1 MLKIISILLCLPLR
15 FYFLSES
22 DEFLSMI
29 GFEGLENTGFLFNT
43 YLGIFLAGLIGIVV
57 ISERLKH
64 FISVL
69 SVLLISFI
77 TSLIAIKGISSNG
90 LELNIYGGSFI
101 GDIPLRI
108 DALSAWFML
117 IINLTISTGVIY
129 GIGYLRAYK
138 PIKSIITLHLVLLV
152 IFQSSMLWVCMVQNS
167 IAFLIAW
174 EIMSLSSLFLV
185 LFDHTD
191 PKVINA
197 GVNYMVQMHLSVAFL
212 TVAFIWA
219 YFKTGTFDF
228 KGIDTYFGTNSNL
241 WLFVV
246 FFLGFG
252 LKAGFMGLH
261 SWLPHAHPAAPS
273 HVSGIMSG
281 VIVKMGIYG
290 IFRIITYLKTDYILL
305 GDIVLS
311 FSVLTGIFGIMNA
324 AVHRDF
330 KKMLAYCTI
339 ENIGIIGIGIGVGLI
354 GLGKGMNVLVFL
366 GFGGSLF
373 HVLNHSLFKSLLFFS
388 AGSVYQQTHTRDMN
402 QLGGLIKKMPQTAL
416 LFLIGAIAIGGIPP
430 FNGFISEF
438 LIYSGLLAGLQTV
451 DVAQTTLMVV
461 SVAGM
466 SIIGGIS
473 VFAFT
478 KTFGTIFLGSAR
490 TELHHEPQEVS
501 NIMLVPQY
509 LIVFVMLVV
518 ALFSGYFLNIIL
530 TILNSVF
537 HAGMEVENVEYLRY
551 SSVLQN
557 ISLYSFL
564 FIIGIG
570 LLFFIRKAIIRN
582 RTLIYNPTWGCGY
595 VAPNSRMQ
603 YSGKSFTKPLSK
615 LFNFVLI
622 ERKNYSELK
631 PNEIFPENRRY
642 SSSYLDFWEH
652 WLINPA
658 IKYLDLF
665 LDLFKFF
672 QNGRI
677 QAYVLYGIIFI
688 MIVFIG
694 TVFNLLY

>member
-1 MLKIISILLCLPLR
+1 MHLLCTLFFCLLWPT
-15 FYFLSES
+15 FY
-22 DEFLSMI
+22 SMI
-29 GFEGLENTGFLFNT
+29 GFTGLENIGYLFNI
-43 YLGIFLAGLIGIVV
+43 YIGILLAGIIGIVV
-57 ISERLKH
+57 LPERLKP
-64 FISVL
+64 FL
-69 SVLLISFI
+69 SAITVILISFI
-77 TSLIAIKGISSNG
+77 TSFMAIKAIGSEG
-90 LELNIYGGSFI
+90 VELYLFGGSFI
-101 GDIPLRI
+101 GEIPLRI
-108 DALSAWFML
+108 DALSAWFIL
-117 IINLTISTGVIY
+117 IINLTMSTGVIY

-138 PIKSIITLHLVLLV
+138 PIKSIITLHWVLLV
-152 IFQSSMLWVCMVQNS
+152 IFQSSMLWVCMIQNS

-191 PKVINA
+191 SKVIKA
-197 GVNYMVQMHLSVAFL
+197 GVNYMVQMHLSVMFL
-212 TVAFIWA
+212 TVAFIWV

-228 KGIDTYFGTNSNL
+228 QGIELYFGSNANT
-241 WLFVV
+241 WLFIV

-261 SWLPHAHPAAPS
+261 TWLPHAHPAAPS

-290 IFRIITYLKTDYILL
+290 IFRVITYLRTDYILL
-305 GDIVLS
+305 GDIVLT
-311 FSVLTGIFGIMNA
+311 FSVLTGLFGIMNA

-339 ENIGIIGIGIGVGLI
+339 ENIGLIGIGIGVGLI
-354 GLGKGMNVLVFL
+354 GLGKGQNVLIFL
-366 GFGGSLF
+366 GFGGALL
-373 HVLNHSLFKSLLFFS
+373 HALNHSLFKSLLFYS

-416 LFLIGAIAIGGIPP
+416 LFLIGALAIGGIPP

-438 LIYSGLLAGLQTV
+438 LIYSGLIAGIHSV
-451 DVAQTTLMVV
+451 DIAQTTLMVV

-473 VFAFT
+473 IFAFT

-490 TELHHEPQEVS
+490 TELHHEPTEVS
-501 NIMLVPQY
+501 KIMLIPQY
-509 LIVFVMLVV
+509 LIVIVMLGV
-518 ALFSGYFLNIIL
+518 AFFSGTFLNVIL
-530 TILNSVF
+530 TILNGVF
-537 HAGMEVENVEYLRY
+537 HANMEVVNVDYLRY
-551 SSVLQN
+551 STVLQH

-564 FIIGIG
+564 FVIGIG
-570 LLFFIRKAIIRN
+570 LIFIIRKAISRN
-582 RTLIYNPTWGCGY
+582 TKSIYHSTWGCGY
-595 VAPNSRMQ
+595 VAPTSRMQ

-622 ERKNYSELK
+622 EKKSYNELK
-631 PNEIFPENRRY
+631 SNEIFPVSRKY
-642 SSSYLDFWEH
+642 SSSYLDIWEQ

-658 IKYLDLF
+658 IRYLNLF
-665 LDLFKFF
+665 IELFKFF

-688 MIVFIG
+688 LIVFIG
-694 TVFNLLY
+694 TVFNLLH

>member
-1 MLKIISILLCLPLR
+1 MHFISCQDQTTLYSI
-15 FYFLSES
+15 
-22 DEFLSMI
+22 M
-29 GFEGLENTGFLFNT
+29 GFAELENTGFLFNS
-43 YLGIFLAGLIGIVV
+43 YIGILLAGLIGIVV
-57 ISERLKH
+57 LSERLKP
-64 FISVL
+64 FFSASI
-69 SVLLISFI
+69 VLLVSFV
-77 TSLIAIKGISSNG
+77 TSIIAIKGIGSNG
-90 LELNIYGGSFI
+90 LEFHLFGGSFI
-101 GDIPLRI
+101 GNIPLRI

-117 IINLTISTGVIY
+117 IINLTVTTGVLY
-129 GIGYLRAYK
+129 GIGYLKAYK
-138 PIKSIITLHLVLLV
+138 PVKTIITLHWALLV

-185 LFDHTD
+185 IFDHTD
-191 PKVINA
+191 TGVIKA
-197 GVNYMVQMHLSVAFL
+197 GINYMVQMHLSVLFL
-212 TVAFIWA
+212 TIAFIWV

-228 KGIDTYFGTNSNL
+228 NGISVYFGSNPNT
-241 WLFVV
+241 WLFIV

-261 SWLPHAHPAAPS
+261 TWLPHAHPAAPS

-305 GDIVLS
+305 GDIVLT
-311 FSVLTGIFGIMNA
+311 FSILTGLFGIMNA

-339 ENIGIIGIGIGVGLI
+339 ENIGLIGIGIGVGLI
-354 GLGKGMNVLVFL
+354 GMGKGQNVLVFL
-366 GFGGSLF
+366 GFGGALL
-373 HVLNHSLFKSLLFFS
+373 HVLNHSLFKSLLFYS

-416 LFLIGAIAIGGIPP
+416 LFLIGALAIGGIPP

-438 LIYSGLLAGLQTV
+438 LIYSGLLAGLHSV
-451 DVAQTTLMVV
+451 DIAQTTLMVL

-473 VFAFT
+473 IFAFT

-490 TELHHEPQEVS
+490 TELHHEPKEVS
-501 NIMLVPQY
+501 PIMLIPQY
-509 LIVFVMLVV
+509 LIVGVMLCV
-518 ALFSGYFLNIIL
+518 AFFSGTFLNVVL
-530 TILNSVF
+530 GILNGAF
-537 HAGMEVENVEYLRY
+537 HLNMEVNNVEYLRY
-551 SSVLQN
+551 SSVLQH

-564 FIIGIG
+564 FMGGIG
-570 LLFFIRKAIIRN
+570 FVFFIRRAVTRKREIA
-582 RTLIYNPTWGCGY
+582 YHSTWGCGY
-595 VAPNSRMQ
+595 IAPTSRMQ
-603 YSGKSFTKPLSK
+603 YSGKSFTKPLGK

-622 ERKNYSELK
+622 EKKNYNELK
-631 PNEIFPENRRY
+631 SNEIFPVSRKY

-658 IKYLDLF
+658 IKYLDL
-665 LDLFKFF
+665 LIDLFKFF

-677 QAYVLYGIIFI
+677 QAYVLYGIVFI
-688 MIVFIG
+688 MIVFLG
-694 TVFNLLY
+694 TVFNLLH

>member
-1 MLKIISILLCLPLR
+1 
-15 FYFLSES
+15 
-22 DEFLSMI
+22 MI
-29 GFEGLENTGFLFNT
+29 GLASLENSGFLFNT
-43 YLGIFLAGLIGIVV
+43 YIVILLAGLAGIVV
-57 ISERLKH
+57 VSEKLKPY
-64 FISVL
+64 FSALV
-69 SVLLISFI
+69 VLLISFI
-77 TSLIAIKGISSNG
+77 TSFLAIKGISSNG
-90 LELNIYGGSFI
+90 LEFFIPGGSFI
-101 GDIPLRI
+101 GDIPIRI

-117 IINLTISTGVIY
+117 IINLTVSTGVFY

-138 PIKSIITLHLVLLV
+138 PIKSVMTLHWVLLV
-152 IFQSSMLWVCMVQNS
+152 LFQSSMLWVCMVQNS

-191 PKVINA
+191 SKVIKA
-197 GVNYMVQMHLSVAFL
+197 GINYMVQMHLSVAFL
-212 TVAFIWA
+212 TVAFIWV

-228 KGIDTYFGTNSNL
+228 KGIGTYFGSNANL

-261 SWLPHAHPAAPS
+261 SWLPLAHPAAPS

-290 IFRIITYLKTDYILL
+290 IFRVITFLKADYILL
-305 GDIVLS
+305 GEIVLTY
-311 FSVLTGIFGIMNA
+311 SVLTGLFGIMNA

-354 GLGKGMNVLVFL
+354 GLGKDQNVLIFL
-366 GFGGSLF
+366 GFGGALL
-373 HVLNHSLFKSLLFFS
+373 HVLNHSLFKSLLFYS

-438 LIYSGLLAGLQTV
+438 LIYSGLLAGLHSV
-451 DVAQTTLMVV
+451 DIAQTTLMIV

-490 TELHHEPQEVS
+490 TELHHEPKEVS

-509 LIVFVMLVV
+509 LIVLVMLSV
-518 ALFSGYFLNIIL
+518 AFFSGYFLNVIL
-530 TILNSVF
+530 TILNGAF
-537 HAGMEVENVEYLRY
+537 HASMEVGNMDYLRY
-551 SSVLQN
+551 SSVLQH

-564 FIIGIG
+564 FIVGIG
-570 LLFFIRKAIIRN
+570 FIFYIRRAITRN
-582 RTLIYNPTWGCGY
+582 RVSTYNSTWGCGY
-595 VAPNSRMQ
+595 TAPTSRMQ

-622 ERKNYSELK
+622 EEKSFNELK
-631 PNEIFPENRRY
+631 TNEIFPVSRKY

-658 IKYLDLF
+658 IKYLGLF
-665 LDLFKFF
+665 IDLFKFF

-677 QAYVLYGIIFI
+677 QAYVLYGIVFI
-688 MIVFIG
+688 LIVFIG
-694 TVFNLLY
+694 TVFNLLH

>member
-1 MLKIISILLCLPLR
+1 MHFISSQDQTTL
-15 FYFLSES
+15 Y
-22 DEFLSMI
+22 SMM
-29 GFEGLENTGFLFNT
+29 GFEGLENTGFLFDT
-43 YLGIFLAGLIGIVV
+43 YIGILLAGLIGIVV
-57 ISERLKH
+57 LSERLKP
-64 FISVL
+64 FFSAAI
-69 SVLLISFI
+69 VLLVSIV
-77 TSLIAIKGISSNG
+77 TSLIAIRGISQNG
-90 LELNIYGGSFI
+90 LELHLFGGSFM

-117 IINLTISTGVIY
+117 IINLTVTTGVLY
-129 GIGYLRAYK
+129 GIGYLKAYK
-138 PIKSIITLHLVLLV
+138 PVKTIITLHWALLV
-152 IFQSSMLWVCMVQNS
+152 IFQSSMLWVCMVQNG

-174 EIMSLSSLFLV
+174 EVMSLSSLFLV
-185 LFDHTD
+185 VFDHTD
-191 PKVINA
+191 AKVIKA
-197 GVNYMVQMHLSVAFL
+197 GINYMVQMHLSVLFL
-212 TVAFIWA
+212 TVAFIWV

-228 KGIDTYFGTNSNL
+228 NGINLYFGLNSNT
-241 WLFVV
+241 WLFIV

-290 IFRIITYLKTDYILL
+290 IFRMITYLKTDYILL
-305 GDIVLS
+305 GDIILT

-339 ENIGIIGIGIGVGLI
+339 ENIGLIGIGIGVGLI
-354 GLGKGMNVLVFL
+354 GLGKGQNVLVFL
-366 GFGGSLF
+366 GFGGALL
-373 HVLNHSLFKSLLFFS
+373 HVLNHSLFKSLLFYS

-416 LFLIGAIAIGGIPP
+416 LFLIGALAIGGIPP

-438 LIYSGLLAGLQTV
+438 LIYSGLLAGIHSV
-451 DVAQTTLMVV
+451 DIAQTTLMVL

-473 VFAFT
+473 IFAFT

-490 TELHHEPQEVS
+490 TQLHHEPKEVS
-501 NIMLVPQY
+501 SIMLVPQY
-509 LIVFVMLVV
+509 LIVGIMLCV
-518 ALFSGYFLNIIL
+518 ALFSNTFLHVIIVL
-530 TILNSVF
+530 LNGVF
-537 HAGMEVENVEYLRY
+537 HVNMEIGNADYLRY
-551 SSVLQN
+551 SSVLQH
-557 ISLYSFL
+557 ISLYSLL
-564 FIIGIG
+564 FMAVIG
-570 LLFFIRKAIIRN
+570 LLFFIRKSIAGKRES
-582 RTLIYNPTWGCGY
+582 TYHSTWGCGY
-595 VAPNSRMQ
+595 VAPTSRMQ
-603 YSGKSFTKPLSK
+603 YSGKSFTKPLGK

-622 ERKNYSELK
+622 EKKNYNELK
-631 PNEIFPENRRY
+631 SNEIFPQSRKY

-652 WLINPA
+652 WLINPV
-658 IKYLDLF
+658 IKYLNLLIDQ
-665 LDLFKFF
+665 FKFF

-677 QAYVLYGIIFI
+677 QTYVLYGIVFI

-694 TVFNLLY
+694 TVLNLLH

>member
-1 MLKIISILLCLPLR
+1 
-15 FYFLSES
+15 
-22 DEFLSMI
+22 MI
-29 GFEGLENTGFLFNT
+29 GFTSLENSGFLFNI
-43 YLGIFLAGLIGIVV
+43 YIGILLTGLIGIVV
-57 ISERLKH
+57 VSEKLKPY
-64 FISVL
+64 L
-69 SVLLISFI
+69 SALIVLLVSLI
-77 TSLIAIKGISSNG
+77 TSLIAIKGINSNE
-90 LELNIYGGSFI
+90 LEFFIPGGSFI
-101 GDIPLRI
+101 GDIPFRI
-108 DALSAWFML
+108 DALSAWFIL
-117 IINLTISTGVIY
+117 IINLTVTTGVLY

-138 PIKSIITLHLVLLV
+138 PIKSIITLHWLLLVL
-152 IFQSSMLWVCMVQNS
+152 FQSSMLWVCMVQNS

-191 PKVINA
+191 SKVIKA
-197 GVNYMVQMHLSVAFL
+197 GINYMVQMHLSVVFL
-212 TVAFIWA
+212 TVAFIWV
-219 YFKTGTFDF
+219 YFETGTFDF
-228 KGIDTYFGTNSNL
+228 KGIDIYFGSNANL

-261 SWLPHAHPAAPS
+261 SWLPLAHPAAPS
-273 HVSGIMSG
+273 HISGIMSG

-290 IFRIITYLKTDYILL
+290 IFRVITFLKADFILL
-305 GDIVLS
+305 GEIVLT
-311 FSVLTGIFGIMNA
+311 FSVLTGLFGIMNA

-354 GLGKGMNVLVFL
+354 GLGKDQNVLIFL
-366 GFGGSLF
+366 GFGGALL
-373 HVLNHSLFKSLLFFS
+373 HVLNHSLFKSLLFYS

-416 LFLIGAIAIGGIPP
+416 LFLIGALAIGGIPP

-438 LIYSGLLAGLQTV
+438 LIYSGLLAGIHSV
-451 DVAQTTLMVV
+451 DIAQTTLMVV

-490 TELHHEPQEVS
+490 TELHQEPKEVS

-509 LIVFVMLVV
+509 LIVLVMLSV
-518 ALFSGYFLNIIL
+518 AFFSGYFLNV
-530 TILNSVF
+530 ILNILNGSF
-537 HAGMEVENVEYLRY
+537 HVSMEVGNVDFLRY
-551 SSVLQN
+551 SSVLQH

-564 FIIGIG
+564 FLIGIG
-570 LLFFIRKAIIRN
+570 LIFYLRRAITRN
-582 RTLIYNPTWGCGY
+582 RVSTYNSTWGCGY
-595 VAPNSRMQ
+595 VAPTSRMQ

-622 ERKNYSELK
+622 EEKNFNELK
-631 PNEIFPENRRY
+631 SNEIFPVNRKY

-658 IKYLDLF
+658 TKYLDLF
-665 LDLFKFF
+665 IDLFKFI

-688 MIVFIG
+688 LIVFIG
-694 TVFNLLY
+694 TVFHSSLQ